1 MQPELKTC
9 TPTPG
14 DPTGYQAV
22 FVLFTIVR
30 ALEFS
35 GARVQTAQ

>member
-1 MQPELKTC
+1 MQPEPKNC

-30 ALEFS
+30 SLDFS
-35 GARVQTAQ
+35 GEKAQTAQ